1 VRFLSNPN
9 RWTAGMIIMFFIL
22 WVATEIAELR
32 GRAQFVAEFKA
43 FHDAGARFTHDD
55 GDAMREQMDIMQE
68 QVDQLIK
75 VESVEH
81 PELR

>member
-9 RWTAGMIIMFFIL
+9 RWTTGIIIVFFIL

-32 GRAQFVAEFKA
+32 GRAKFVDEFKA

-55 GDAMREQMDIMQE
+55 GDAMREQMDSMQA
-68 QVDQLIK
+68 QVDLLIK
-75 VESVEH
+75 LESREH

>member
-9 RWTAGMIIMFFIL
+9 RWTAGMVIVFFIL

-55 GDAMREQMDIMQE
+55 GDAMRAQMDTMQA
-68 QVDQLIK
+68 QVDLLIK
-75 VESVEH
+75 IESAEH
-81 PELR
+81 SELR

>member
-1 VRFLSNPN
+1 VRWLGNDKLN
-9 RWTAGMIIMFFIL
+9 TVAMVLFFAI
-22 WVATEIAELR
+22 WAYSE
-32 GRAQFVAEFKA
+32 VAERISANQFEADFKA
-43 FHDAGARFTHDD
+43 FHDAGARFTHEE

-68 QVDQLIK
+68 QVDRLIE